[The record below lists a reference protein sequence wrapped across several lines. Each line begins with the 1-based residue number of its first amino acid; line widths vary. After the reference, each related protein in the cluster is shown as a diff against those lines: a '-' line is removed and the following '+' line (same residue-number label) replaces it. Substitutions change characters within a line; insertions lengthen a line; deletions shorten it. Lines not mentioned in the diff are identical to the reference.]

1 MFEEQGNEGY
11 ENIVKAQALFRRLM
25 ECEPGGE
32 FKKIFADAIQQHTL
46 DEFYPVVVRAE
57 LSAALML
64 CHSPPRRCRVSC
76 SEITSTN
83 AVVCAPRS

>member
-11 ENIVKAQALFRRLM
+11 ENIVKAQALFQRLM

-64 CHSPPRRCRVSC
+64 CHIAAAQVPGFLFRNYLNEC
-76 SEITSTN
+76 
-83 AVVCAPRS
+83 